1 MATQNKIENPA
12 LDFIKDICSDQE
24 LIATAQSI
32 PEPFVQQVRDGYTAF
47 FVNTDLTSDAA
58 FNRSGTGTNNF
69 LRIELRDCTVQG
81 EDEVSFKLKLSG
93 IMNSKNGSL
102 VNMKPGGTM
111 SEGEGWIKG
120 FISNR
125 VAISQE
131 DVEDGLLTQND
142 FDLLK
147 KYAAWWEGIVTTEGS
162 SAPYKKYS
170 KNRLWLAAS
179 NAEFIFTFLMET
191 RNNPTPKEDDLP
203 VVIGMRD
210 MSWSN
215 AHFTNTTPSIG
226 IGRIGKAGGVARAS
240 DVTLPAI
247 SRSFAPKV
255 LPEDDE
261 AATTTAPTAPVAGA
275 PNPFEI

>member
-1 MATQNKIENPA
+1 MSTQTENHA
-12 LDFIKDICSDQE
+12 LTFIAEICSNQE

-32 PEPFVQQVRDGYTAF
+32 PEKFVQQVRDGYTSF
-47 FVNTDLTSDAA
+47 FVNTELTSDAA

-93 IMNSKNGSL
+93 IMNNKNGAL
-102 VNMKPGGTM
+102 TNMKPGGTM
-111 SEGEGWIKG
+111 SEGESWLKG

-125 VAISQE
+125 VAISQT
-131 DVEDGLLTQND
+131 DVEDGLLTQSD

-179 NAEFIFTFLMET
+179 NKEFIFTFLMET
-191 RNNPTPKEDDLP
+191 RNNPTPQPGDLP
-203 VVIGMRD
+203 VVIGIKD

-226 IGRIGKAGGVARAS
+226 IGRIGKAGGVGRS
-240 DVTLPAI
+240 NNVTLPAI

-261 AATTTAPTAPVAGA
+261 VGTAPIVPPVAD
-275 PNPFEI
+275 PSELPFEI